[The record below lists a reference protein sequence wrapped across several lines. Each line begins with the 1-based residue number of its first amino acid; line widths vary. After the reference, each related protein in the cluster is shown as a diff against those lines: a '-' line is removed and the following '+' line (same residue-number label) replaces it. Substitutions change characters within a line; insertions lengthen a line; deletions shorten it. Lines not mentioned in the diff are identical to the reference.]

1 MKPAHRLSAPPQ
13 RQSLWLVFAALIAWS
28 PASANTN
35 LLLPEAP
42 CPCRLS
48 LTFALA
54 DADTTPR
61 APNAVGPRLKSPGA
75 ATRYSI
81 LGTILPIPTIVLA
94 YPGLLFGP
102 SFGYFYAGKPGR
114 AWTGIGIRTLATG
127 GAISSFAICGWDC
140 GRGDEAY
147 NIAWAVFLVSSGVFV
162 GSVIYD
168 WATVGP
174 AVRRQNAALKSAQW
188 RIEPTYSAPTGALG
202 LRLSLRF

>member
-1 MKPAHRLSAPPQ
+1 MG
-13 RQSLWLVFAALIAWS
+13 
-28 PASANTN
+28 
-35 LLLPEAP
+35 
-42 CPCRLS
+42 
-48 LTFALA
+48 
-54 DADTTPR
+54 
-61 APNAVGPRLKSPGA
+61 VGPRLKSPGA

-102 SFGYFYAGKPGR
+102 SLGYFYAGKPGR

-162 GSVIYD
+162 GSVVYD

-188 RIEPTYSAPTGALG
+188 RIEPAYSAPTGALG
-202 LRLSLRF
+202 LKLSLRFWRD

>member
-1 MKPAHRLSAPPQ
+1 M
-13 RQSLWLVFAALIAWS
+13 
-28 PASANTN
+28 
-35 LLLPEAP
+35 
-42 CPCRLS
+42 
-48 LTFALA
+48 A
-54 DADTTPR
+54 DSTPR
-61 APNAVGPRLKSPGA
+61 VPAAAGPRLKSPDK

-102 SFGYFYAGKPGR
+102 SLGYFYADQPGR
-114 AWTGIGIRTLATG
+114 AWTSIGIRALATG

-147 NIAWAVFLVSSGVFV
+147 DIAWAVFLVSGGVFV
-162 GSVIYD
+162 GSVFYD

-174 AVRRQNAALKSAQW
+174 AVRRQNDALKHAQW
-188 RIEPTYSAPTGALG
+188 RIEPAFSARTRTLG